1 MAHHRHHAT
10 PAEGPCG
17 DAASRE
23 DQPVARLQA
32 KSLDNPDEVRPTPFG
47 HIDIYNLDDLVI
59 GRMVFEPGWH
69 WMEHVQPLAGTS
81 LCQYHHVGVCIAGR
95 LGTRLE
101 DGTTSEIGPGM
112 VFEIP
117 PGHDGWVVGDETFV
131 AYDVAGVR
139 SFARVDERTQRVL
152 GALLF
157 TDIVDS
163 TALAES
169 MGPTR
174 WRELVGMHNERIQ
187 FELDR
192 YRGRL
197 VKTTGD
203 GVLALFD
210 GSERAVRAAAAICL
224 AAKSLGLTIRAGI
237 HTGEVEVAAGDVRG
251 LAVHVAAR
259 VMALAGPSQV
269 FVSATT
275 RELVADSGLMFVDAG
290 SHELKGVSGARQ
302 LYCLAEG
309 GQG

>member
-1 MAHHRHHAT
+1 
-10 PAEGPCG
+10 
-17 DAASRE
+17 
-23 DQPVARLQA
+23 VARLQA
-32 KSLDNPDEVRPTPFG
+32 KSLENPDEVRPTPFG
-47 HIDIYNLDDLVI
+47 HIDIYNLDDIVI
-59 GRMVFEPGWH
+59 GRMVLEPGWH
-69 WMEHVQPLAGTS
+69 WMEHVQPLSGTS

-101 DGTTSEIGPGM
+101 DGTTNEVGPGM

-139 SFARVDERTQRVL
+139 SFARVDENTQRVL

-163 TALAES
+163 TALAAS
-169 MGPTR
+169 MGPAR
-174 WRELVGMHNERIQ
+174 WRELVATHNERTQ

-192 YRGRL
+192 FRGRL

-237 HTGEVEVAAGDVRG
+237 HTGEVEIAAGDVRG

-259 VMALAGPSQV
+259 VTALAGPSQV
-269 FVSATT
+269 YVSATT
-275 RELVADSGLMFVDAG
+275 RELVADSGLTFVDAG
-290 SHELKGVSGARQ
+290 THELKGVSGARQ
-302 LYCLAEG
+302 LYRLAAPPEPE
-309 GQG
+309 

>member
-1 MAHHRHHAT
+1 M
-10 PAEGPCG
+10 
-17 DAASRE
+17 
-23 DQPVARLQA
+23 ARLQE
-32 KSLDNPDEVRPTPFG
+32 KSLENPDEVRPTPFG
-47 HIDIYNLDDLVI
+47 HVDIYNLDDLVI

-69 WMEHVQPLAGTS
+69 WMEHVRPIAGTN
-81 LCQYHHVGVCIAGR
+81 LCQYHHVGVCVSGR

-117 PGHDGWVVGDETFV
+117 PGHDGWVIGDEAFV

-139 SFARVDERTQRVL
+139 SFARIDERTQRVL
-152 GALLF
+152 GAVLF

-169 MGPTR
+169 MGPAR
-174 WRELVGMHNERIQ
+174 WRELVGMHNERVQ

-192 YRGRL
+192 FRGRL

-224 AAKSLGLTIRAGI
+224 AAKSLRLTIRAGI
-237 HTGEVEVAAGDVRG
+237 HTGEVEIVPGDVRG
-251 LAVHVAAR
+251 LAVHIAAR
-259 VMALAGPSQV
+259 IMALAGPSQV
-269 FVSATT
+269 YLSATT
-275 RELVADSGLMFVDAG
+275 RELVADSGLAFVDAG
-290 SHELKGVSGARQ
+290 MHELKGVSAARQ
-302 LYCLAEG
+302 LYCLTEPV
-309 GQG
+309 

>member
-1 MAHHRHHAT
+1 M
-10 PAEGPCG
+10 
-17 DAASRE
+17 
-23 DQPVARLQA
+23 ARLQE
-32 KSLDNPDEVRPTPFG
+32 KSLENPDEVRPTPFG
-47 HIDIYNLDDLVI
+47 HVDIYNLDDLVI

-69 WMEHVQPLAGTS
+69 WMEHVRPIAGTN
-81 LCQYHHVGVCIAGR
+81 LCQYHHVGVCVSGR

-117 PGHDGWVVGDETFV
+117 PGHDGWVIGDEAFV

-139 SFARVDERTQRVL
+139 SFARIDERTQRVL
-152 GALLF
+152 GAVLF

-169 MGPTR
+169 MGPAR
-174 WRELVGMHNERIQ
+174 WRELVGMHNERVQ

-192 YRGRL
+192 FRGRL

-224 AAKSLGLTIRAGI
+224 AAKSLRLTIRAGI
-237 HTGEVEVAAGDVRG
+237 HTGEVEIAPGDVRG
-251 LAVHVAAR
+251 LAVHIAAR
-259 VMALAGPSQV
+259 IMALAGPSQV
-269 FVSATT
+269 YLSATT
-275 RELVADSGLMFVDAG
+275 RELVADSGLAFVDAG
-290 SHELKGVSGARQ
+290 MHELKGVSAARQ
-302 LYCLAEG
+302 LYCLTEPV
-309 GQG
+309 

>member
-1 MAHHRHHAT
+1 M
-10 PAEGPCG
+10 
-17 DAASRE
+17 
-23 DQPVARLQA
+23 ARLQA
-32 KSLDNPDEVRPTPFG
+32 KPLDSPDEVRPTPFG

-69 WMEHVQPLAGTS
+69 WMEHVQPIAGTS
-81 LCQYHHVGVCIAGR
+81 LCQYHHVGVCVSGR
-95 LGTRLE
+95 LGNRME
-101 DGTTSEIGPGM
+101 DGTTNEIGPGQ
-112 VFEIP
+112 VYEIP
-117 PGHDGWVVGDETFV
+117 PGHDGWVIGDEAFV

-139 SFARVDERTQRVL
+139 SFARVDQDTQRVL
-152 GALLF
+152 GAVLF

-169 MGPTR
+169 IGPTR

-275 RELVADSGLMFVDAG
+275 RELVADSGLVFVDAG

-302 LYCLAEG
+302 LYCLAEA
-309 GQG
+309 GQA

>member
-1 MAHHRHHAT
+1 
-10 PAEGPCG
+10 
-17 DAASRE
+17 
-23 DQPVARLQA
+23 VARLQV
-32 KSLDNPDEVRPTPFG
+32 KSVERPDEVRPTPFG
-47 HIDIYNLDDLVI
+47 RIDVYNLDDLVI

-69 WMEHVQPLAGTS
+69 WLEHVQPIAGTS

-95 LGTRLE
+95 LVNRLE
-101 DGTTSEIGPGM
+101 DGTTMEIGPGT
-112 VFEIP
+112 VFDIP
-117 PGHDGWVVGDETFV
+117 PGHDGWVVGEEAFV

-139 SFARVDERTQRVL
+139 SFARIDEKTQRVL
-152 GALLF
+152 GAVLF
-157 TDIVDS
+157 TDIIDS

-169 MGPTR
+169 MGPSR
-174 WRELVGMHNERIQ
+174 WRELVAAHNERIQ

-192 YRGRL
+192 FRGRL

-224 AAKSLGLTIRAGI
+224 AAKALGLSIRAGV

-251 LAVHVAAR
+251 LAVHVASR

-269 FVSATT
+269 YVSATT
-275 RELVADSGLMFVDAG
+275 HDLVADSGLTFVDAG

-302 LYCLAEG
+302 LYCLAEPPPV
-309 GQG
+309 

>member
-1 MAHHRHHAT
+1 MSLVLTRI
-10 PAEGPCG
+10 
-17 DAASRE
+17 S
-23 DQPVARLQA
+23 PVARLQV
-32 KSLDNPDEVRPTPFG
+32 KSVERPDEVRPTPFG
-47 HIDIYNLDDLVI
+47 RIDVYNLDDLVI

-69 WMEHVQPLAGTS
+69 WLEHVQPIAGTS

-95 LGTRLE
+95 LVNRLE
-101 DGTTSEIGPGM
+101 DGTTMEIGPGT
-112 VFEIP
+112 VFDIP
-117 PGHDGWVVGDETFV
+117 PGHDGWVVGEEAFV

-139 SFARVDERTQRVL
+139 SFARVDEKTQRVL
-152 GALLF
+152 GAVLF
-157 TDIVDS
+157 TDIIDS

-169 MGPTR
+169 MGPSR
-174 WRELVGMHNERIQ
+174 WRELVAAHNERIQ

-192 YRGRL
+192 FRGRL

-224 AAKSLGLTIRAGI
+224 AAKALGLSIRAGV

-269 FVSATT
+269 YVSATT
-275 RELVADSGLMFVDAG
+275 HDLVADSGLTFVDAG
-290 SHELKGVSGARQ
+290 SHELKGVSGAKQ
-302 LYCLAEG
+302 LYCLAEPPPA
-309 GQG
+309 

>member
-1 MAHHRHHAT
+1 M
-10 PAEGPCG
+10 
-17 DAASRE
+17 
-23 DQPVARLQA
+23 ARLQV
-32 KSLDNPDEVRPTPFG
+32 KSVEHPDEVRPTPFG
-47 HIDIYNLDDLVI
+47 RIDVYNLDDLVI

-69 WMEHVQPLAGTS
+69 WLEHVQPIAGTS

-95 LGTRLE
+95 LVNRLE
-101 DGTTSEIGPGM
+101 DGTTMEIGPGT
-112 VFEIP
+112 VFDIP
-117 PGHDGWVVGDETFV
+117 PGHDGWVVGEEAFV

-139 SFARVDERTQRVL
+139 SFARVDEKTQRVL
-152 GALLF
+152 GAVLF

-169 MGPTR
+169 MGPSR
-174 WRELVGMHNERIQ
+174 WRELVASHNERIQ

-192 YRGRL
+192 FRGRL

-224 AAKSLGLTIRAGI
+224 AAKSLGLSIRAGV
-237 HTGEVEVAAGDVRG
+237 HTGEVEIAAGDVRG

-269 FVSATT
+269 YVSATT
-275 RELVADSGLMFVDAG
+275 HDLVADSGLTFVDAG

-302 LYCLAEG
+302 LYCMAEPPPV
-309 GQG
+309 

>member
-1 MAHHRHHAT
+1 
-10 PAEGPCG
+10 
-17 DAASRE
+17 
-23 DQPVARLQA
+23 VARLQA
-32 KSLDNPDEVRPTPFG
+32 KSLDNPDEIRPTPFG
-47 HIDIYNLDDLVI
+47 RVDIYNLDDLVI

-69 WMEHVQPLAGTS
+69 WMEHVRPIAGTS
-81 LCQYHHVGVCIAGR
+81 LCQYHHVGVCVAGR
-95 LGTRLE
+95 LANRLE
-101 DGTTSEIGPGM
+101 DGTTIEIGPGM

-117 PGHDGWVVGDETFV
+117 PGHDGWVVGDDAFV

-139 SFARVDERTQRVL
+139 SFARVDEKTQRVL
-152 GALLF
+152 GAMLF

-169 MGPTR
+169 LGPAR
-174 WRELVGMHNERIQ
+174 WRELVAMHNERIQ

-192 YRGRL
+192 FRGRL

-237 HTGEVEVAAGDVRG
+237 HTGEVEIAAGDVRG

-269 FVSATT
+269 YVSATT
-275 RELVADSGLMFVDAG
+275 RELVADSGLTFVDAG
-290 SHELKGVSGARQ
+290 THELKGVSGARQ
-302 LYCLAEG
+302 LYRLVEPE
-309 GQG
+309 QG